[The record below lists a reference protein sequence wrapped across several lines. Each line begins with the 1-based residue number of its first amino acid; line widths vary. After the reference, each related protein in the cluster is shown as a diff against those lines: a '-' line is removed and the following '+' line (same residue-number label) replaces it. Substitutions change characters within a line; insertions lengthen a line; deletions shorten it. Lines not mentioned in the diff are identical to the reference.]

1 MIWERIQAWLDNPI
15 FVKHLRSRLRLQPL
29 LSAIVV
35 VQALC
40 LCIAWAGFQL
50 DSFANGGAY
59 SVLLILQIIIIVAIG
74 GAQVAS
80 AVGGSRA
87 SGILDFHRVSPL
99 SPTEL
104 TLGFFFGAPIREYIL
119 LATTLPYAL
128 LCVGFGVPSA
138 HGLIQ
143 IVIALIAFAW
153 LFHGMALLS
162 ALLAKPRVGSRGT
175 IGMIVF
181 LVIVITQI
189 AGAFLSRSSL
199 LVDLDQRLSF
209 FGVSLPWLAVMLIY
223 IAAILFFVFL
233 AALRRMASDRI
244 HPLSKAQG
252 IAAMLT
258 LSVLLLGG
266 IWKQESYD
274 ILQVLGN
281 GFYFL
286 VATSIVTV
294 VMVTPTQAEYI
305 KGLLRARK
313 QGESHLRFWD
323 DLALNRVFVSILCAI
338 LLLTGTV
345 IWRAGINAP
354 MALPTDAVLN
364 YPMGVAMSVLV
375 VAYFGL
381 GMQYF
386 HLRFGARGKM
396 YFGLFLFL
404 AWVLPMVAG
413 TIYLFASMPMSSS
426 QAGQIIYSL
435 SPLAGIATSSIGG
448 VNETLSKSMQ
458 GGATPSFRRLFF
470 CASSSTVWLMCRT
483 PAPAQGVPGPR
494 RRQGF
499 SGGGEVG
506 ITGVRGTGLRL
517 RAISIAE

>member
-1 MIWERIQAWLDNPI
+1 MIWERIKAWLDNPI

-50 DSFANGGAY
+50 GSFANGGAY
-59 SVLLILQIIIIVAIG
+59 AVLLILQIIIIVAIG
-74 GAQVAS
+74 GAQVAT
-80 AVGGSRA
+80 AVGGTRT

-104 TLGFFFGAPIREYIL
+104 VLGFFFGAPIREYIL

-143 IVIALIAFAW
+143 LVIALIAFAW

-175 IGMIVF
+175 IGVIVF
-181 LVIVITQI
+181 LVIMITQI
-189 AGAFLSRSSL
+189 AGAFLSRSSI
-199 LVDLDQRLSF
+199 LVDLDQRLSL
-209 FGVSLPWLAVMLIY
+209 FGISLPWLAVVLIY
-223 IAAILFFVFL
+223 IAAALFFIYL
-233 AALRRMASDRI
+233 AARRRMASERI
-244 HPLSKAQG
+244 HPLSKVQG
-252 IAAMLT
+252 IAVMLT
-258 LSVLLLGG
+258 LSILLVGG

-274 ILQVLGN
+274 VLQVVAL
-281 GFYFL
+281 YFL

-294 VMVTPTQAEYI
+294 VMVTPNQAEYI
-305 KGLLRARK
+305 KGLLRATK

-323 DLALNRVFVSILCAI
+323 DLALNRVFLSILCAI

-345 IWRAGINAP
+345 IWRAGIDAP
-354 MALPTDAVLN
+354 MALPSDAVSN

-381 GMQYF
+381 GLQYF
-386 HLRFGARGKM
+386 YLRFGSRGKM

-413 TIYLFASMPMSSS
+413 TIYLFASMPMASN
-426 QAGQIIYSL
+426 QTGQIIYSL
-435 SPLAGIATSSIGG
+435 SPLAGIATSSVGG
-448 VNETLSKSMQ
+448 TDASLLKTLQ
-458 GGATPSFRRLFF
+458 GAAITPALMCAFIFNSLLIAARRRLHREFL
-470 CASSSTVWLMCRT
+470 A
-483 PAPAQGVPGPR
+483 
-494 RRQGF
+494 
-499 SGGGEVG
+499 
-506 ITGVRGTGLRL
+506 
-517 RAISIAE
+517 RADVKDSAAAVKPQSPVFEES